1 MKLGCVVAYSDTH
14 NNYGTYLQD
23 FAMITALQKMG
34 FECEII
40 RYKKHLTWLQKIKLV
55 FLMYRC
61 HGVMDKYREVKEKI
75 NLKKHKKYA
84 QNISIRTKSVFA
96 YKLKYLKPLF
106 KEYDGYDMLCKN
118 SLNYDAVIVGSDQL
132 WTPLSLYSN
141 FYNLMFVDDSV
152 RKISYATSF
161 GVSKIPKF
169 QYKATAF
176 FLDRFYRISVRE
188 ASGKRIVDTLSKNKA
203 KIVVDPTMLL
213 TPEEWRHEISV
224 SNVKVNGKYIF
235 CYFLGKNHEA
245 RAAANKLKQKTG
257 LKIIAIRH
265 MDEYVK
271 YDEKFGDYAPYD
283 VNPNDFV
290 NLINKA
296 EYVCTDSFHCSVF
309 SILFKRKFMTFYRFN
324 SSSKSSRNTR
334 IDNLLSLFNIQ
345 ERLYQGNIDLIF
357 NEINYHEVH
366 NRLDLLRKDSF
377 GFLAESLKQ

>member
-1 MKLGCVVAYSDTH
+1 
-14 NNYGTYLQD
+14 
-23 FAMITALQKMG
+23 
-34 FECEII
+34 
-40 RYKKHLTWLQKIKLV
+40 
-55 FLMYRC
+55 
-61 HGVMDKYREVKEKI
+61 
-75 NLKKHKKYA
+75 
-84 QNISIRTKSVFA
+84 
-96 YKLKYLKPLF
+96 
-106 KEYDGYDMLCKN
+106 MLCKN

-213 TPEEWRHEISV
+213 TPEEWRHKISV

-290 NLINKA
+290 NLISKA